1 MMAAKPVV
9 DEISIS
15 DGEIINIVQLLI
27 GSAAKQAVQR
37 VRLDFNVDGT
47 ADKLA
52 AVRQGLQGE
61 LGDMKSA
68 LTKLFNL
75 CVCRNPGTKIP
86 GVLWH
91 WIGDSA
97 ELFST
102 ELAKAVKSNAN

>member
-1 MMAAKPVV
+1 MMAVKPVV

-15 DGEIINIVQLLI
+15 DGEIINIVQLLV
-27 GSAAKQAVQR
+27 SAAKPAVQR

-102 ELAKAVKSNAN
+102 ELAKAAKSNAN